1 MTPRPQLSLCIPD
14 CSEAGLIQDFVDNV
28 SQFFQKFPLLYEV
41 LFAVN
46 PGQDQSLSLLQY
58 LGERNPHYQIVEDK
72 TKRSRAQ
79 NLHKLFSQARGD
91 VVIATDL
98 DLAAP
103 LSEVFKMLEVFYS
116 DRETEVVFGN
126 RFKAKKNLE
135 SQTSAHDP
143 TENFF
148 LGVLK
153 EKSQWPYADP
163 FCPVVG
169 VRRTSF
175 EKIQNDIKSR
185 GWHYTP
191 ELQRA
196 ALRANL
202 KAQEIPLYMG
212 ARKGKKPPRSE
223 AFHLLH
229 FILFRI

>member
-14 CSEAGLIQDFVDNV
+14 CSDAGLIQEFVDNV

-58 LGERNPHYQIVEDK
+58 LAERNPHYQIVEDK
-72 TKRSRAQ
+72 TKGSRAQ
-79 NLHKLFSQARGD
+79 NLQQLFSQARGD
-91 VVIATDL
+91 VIIGTDL

-135 SQTSAHDP
+135 NQQAQADA

-153 EKSQWPYADP
+153 DKTQWPFADP

-169 VRRTSF
+169 VRRASF
-175 EKIQNDIKSR
+175 AKLQPELKSR
-185 GWHYTP
+185 GWHWTQ
-191 ELQRA
+191 EVQRA
-196 ALRANL
+196 ALRQNL
-202 KAQEIPLYMG
+202 KVQEIPLYVG
-212 ARKGKKPPRSE
+212 SRKGKKPPRSE

-229 FILFRI
+229 FVLFRV